1 MVTHAAIL
9 RSPVSS
15 LQSPVL
21 SRKIH
26 KSSHVIT
33 VMFSRKKA
41 RETQAEEALKD
52 MIPPQDSVSL
62 LTKGK
67 RDLDDLLDDST
78 KKMKV
83 NR

>member
-1 MVTHAAIL
+1 
-9 RSPVSS
+9 
-15 LQSPVL
+15 
-21 SRKIH
+21 
-26 KSSHVIT
+26 
-33 VMFSRKKA
+33 MFSRKKA

-52 MIPPQDSVSL
+52 MIPPQDPVSL

>member
-1 MVTHAAIL
+1 MVIMQPFSIL
-9 RSPVSS
+9 E
-15 LQSPVL
+15 SPVL
-21 SRKIH
+21 SRNIH

-33 VMFSRKKA
+33 LMFSRKKA

-52 MIPPQDSVSL
+52 MIPPQDPVSL